1 MTVNVTELIAAGF
14 DRLEYMMLDSSGIAA
29 GPSGSIT
36 AGATGSP
43 MGRMLGVKTSDIV
56 IPEPDIV
63 NITGDDG
70 PLGSFIFQPTAT
82 PGFNIDVGAADL
94 QDEAYFQG
102 TLVANEGDISLGVLQ
117 PKDQSFPDFCLI
129 GVSRAKSKMSGSD
142 GVAGFSG
149 IIIPKCQLVP
159 LGRVSYTER
168 EGAVYR
174 YRVSVTMS
182 DAFPWGKTLTDA
194 VNGTTGGA
202 IMPWTAENRITMHR
216 WTQTSGLT
224 AFNVTNSP
232 ASTAVAKMR
241 AFVNNVITTG
251 ITVTVASKLVT
262 FSVAPADAA
271 KIVAL
276 YEYSN

>member
-1 MTVNVTELIAAGF
+1 MTANVTELIAAGF
-14 DRLEYMMLDSSGIAA
+14 DRLEYHMLDTNGIAA

-36 AGATGSP
+36 AGATGSGA
-43 MGRMLGVKTSDIV
+43 GRMRGVKTSDIV

-102 TLVANEGDISLGVLQ
+102 TLVENSGDLSFGVLQ
-117 PKDQSFPDFCLI
+117 PKDQAFPDFCLI

-142 GVAGFSG
+142 GVSGYSG
-149 IIIPKCQLVP
+149 IIIPKCQIVP

-168 EGAVYR
+168 EGGVFR

-182 DAFPWGKTLTDA
+182 DAYPWGQTLKDSI
-194 VNGTTGGA
+194 NGTTGGA
-202 IMPWTAENRITMHR
+202 IMPWTAENRITIHA
-216 WTQTSGLT
+216 WTGNSVVST
-224 AFNVTNSP
+224 FNTQETP
-232 ASTAVAKMR
+232 ASSSANKMR
-241 AFVNNVITTG
+241 FFVNNVINSGGLTITTA
-251 ITVTVASKLVT
+251 TK
-262 FSVAPADAA
+262 SVAVVPTPGAVRV
-271 KIVAL
+271 VAV
-276 YEYSN
+276 YEYSS